1 MAFPH
6 VALPFVGSSTRG
18 LRTRLVVTPAV
29 VVLAVLSALTLLPAV
44 AHADPKVTAA
54 QAQAQ
59 LQSLSDKA
67 EVLVEQFNAAQTKL
81 AAAQHALSAD
91 QAAVAKAQA
100 AVDAQKAQL
109 ATVAAA
115 AYESGGSSALELLLD
130 SGDPQ
135 AALDRAGALAMLSQ
149 RQNQQLRVA
158 TAAHNSLSQARALA
172 GQQLKTIQALQ
183 ASLKTQQKTIDR
195 LVAAQETLLKA
206 SQSQIAANN
215 AKATARAAAQAQA
228 SRAQARAALPKKASV
243 TPRAQVVGPVPVSSS
258 AKVSAVLKYAYAQLG
273 KPYRYAAAGPGS
285 FDCSGLTMRAWQAA
299 GVSLSHNA
307 AAQYASTRHVSR
319 SQLQPG
325 DLVYFGHPIHHVG
338 IYIGNGNM
346 IEAPYTGANVRI
358 TNFGYRHDYAGAS
371 RP

>member
-1 MAFPH
+1 VAFPH
-6 VALPFVGSSTRG
+6 VALPFVGSSIRG
-18 LRTRLVVTPAV
+18 SRTRLVVTPAV

-67 EVLVEQFNAAQTKL
+67 EVLVERFNAVQSKL

-91 QAAVAKAQA
+91 KAAVAKAQA

-158 TAAHNSLSQARALA
+158 TAAHNSLSQAQARA

-183 ASLKTQQKTIDR
+183 A
-195 LVAAQETLLKA
+195 
-206 SQSQIAANN
+206 
-215 AKATARAAAQAQA
+215 
-228 SRAQARAALPKKASV
+228 
-243 TPRAQVVGPVPVSSS
+243 
-258 AKVSAVLKYAYAQLG
+258 
-273 KPYRYAAAGPGS
+273 
-285 FDCSGLTMRAWQAA
+285 
-299 GVSLSHNA
+299 
-307 AAQYASTRHVSR
+307 
-319 SQLQPG
+319 
-325 DLVYFGHPIHHVG
+325 
-338 IYIGNGNM
+338 
-346 IEAPYTGANVRI
+346 
-358 TNFGYRHDYAGAS
+358 
-371 RP
+371 